1 MGKLAARKNR
11 VKQMVSL
18 GAVNPAAEELL
29 ADLDA
34 RVEAIQLLIPLGLQA
49 VAEELDRAVV
59 ELAGAR
65 YQRKDSEQP
74 HRRWGSQPG
83 SVYLGDQK
91 PAGDRATSAQRGKPQ
106 GSLLGCLPGSAGASE
121 NGRRSVVANAERH
134 RHAQLLCVCRDC
146 PPKPLACH
154 GRRSPAATSRG
165 QLGSWP
171 NSRNAL

>member
-1 MGKLAARKNR
+1 
-11 VKQMVSL
+11 MVSL

-74 HRRWGSQPG
+74 HPR
-83 SVYLGDQK
+83 
-91 PAGDRATSAQRGKPQ
+91 
-106 GSLLGCLPGSAGASE
+106 
-121 NGRRSVVANAERH
+121 
-134 RHAQLLCVCRDC
+134 
-146 PPKPLACH
+146 
-154 GRRSPAATSRG
+154 
-165 QLGSWP
+165 
-171 NSRNAL
+171 

>member
-49 VAEELDRAVV
+49 VAEELYRAVV

-83 SVYLGDQK
+83 SVFLGDQK
-91 PAGDRATSAQRGKPQ
+91 LPVTVPRVRKVENRKTYRVFKGPILTHARKQFSAVAVKVLRCFLSFFRMPLVFDG
-106 GSLLGCLPGSAGASE
+106 GVG
-121 NGRRSVVANAERH
+121 GR
-134 RHAQLLCVCRDC
+134 
-146 PPKPLACH
+146 
-154 GRRSPAATSRG
+154 
-165 QLGSWP
+165 LGSW
-171 NSRNAL
+171 SCRGSCRVCGLAF

>member
-29 ADLDA
+29 ADLDT

-65 YQRKDSEQP
+65 YHRKDSEQP

-83 SVYLGDQK
+83 SV
-91 PAGDRATSAQRGKPQ
+91 
-106 GSLLGCLPGSAGASE
+106 
-121 NGRRSVVANAERH
+121 
-134 RHAQLLCVCRDC
+134 
-146 PPKPLACH
+146 
-154 GRRSPAATSRG
+154 
-165 QLGSWP
+165 
-171 NSRNAL
+171 

>member
-59 ELAGAR
+59 EWAGAR
-65 YQRKDSEQP
+65 YNARIQSSRT
-74 HRRWGSQPG
+74 
-83 SVYLGDQK
+83 
-91 PAGDRATSAQRGKPQ
+91 A
-106 GSLLGCLPGSAGASE
+106 AGAR
-121 NGRRSVVANAERH
+121 NLGQCIWATRN
-134 RHAQLLCVCRDC
+134 CR
-146 PPKPLACH
+146 
-154 GRRSPAATSRG
+154 
-165 QLGSWP
+165 
-171 NSRNAL
+171 